1 MRIALIVALLVL
13 APVAD
18 AAASVVRLR
27 IDWAPSDGG
36 QWSAPYIYASASEDY
51 GAYQSPCPDPAN
63 CPALPEARWVEENAA
78 PGGRARTISFVDDS
92 ATQYRTYVFSVAHPF
107 TGFGPDMDGTAVI
120 THADGRTYSVPFH
133 LTPAPTPMP
142 VKIGLGTSE
151 GLPAPP
157 EPEDK
162 DLCNVEYLQS
172 FPNTPGLMRAAVDD
186 FARRWRRGESL
197 KFTNI
202 YACGTGKITARVVKV
217 AGGALIAKGAF
228 TLHYAGPGR
237 AGTKVSLTRK
247 GRALRAS
254 GTAFKAKATIRVF
267 DGNGVSFAYSR
278 KFTLRGG

>member
-1 MRIALIVALLVL
+1 MRIALLVALLVL
-13 APVAD
+13 APAAD

-27 IDWAPSDGG
+27 SDWTPSDGG
-36 QWSAPYIYASASEDY
+36 QWSAPYIYVSGLEEF
-51 GAYQSPCPDPAN
+51 GGYQSHCPDPAN
-63 CPALPEARWVEENAA
+63 CVALPGARWVEENYA
-78 PGGRARTISFVDDS
+78 PGGRARTISFVDDT
-92 ATQYRTYVFSVAHPF
+92 ATQYGTYFFSVAHPF

-142 VKIGLGTSE
+142 VKVSLGFSE
-151 GLPAPP
+151 GFPEP
-157 EPEDK
+157 EPEDR

-172 FPNTPGLMRAAVDD
+172 FPNTPGLMRAGVDD
-186 FARRWRRGESL
+186 FARRWRRDESL

-228 TLHYAGPGR
+228 ALHYAGPGR
-237 AGTKVSLTRK
+237 AGTKVKLTRK

-267 DGNGVSFAYSR
+267 DGAGASFAFSR